1 MPKQAALTLIER
13 THFVGVD
20 FATGKAMA
28 GNTWVSMVARVGGV
42 WTLVQASSL
51 KSLMTQKSLSTN
63 PTLKLFECL
72 LQHRDAL
79 IGIDASFGIP
89 QGLHDYPTW
98 QAWLEAFP
106 HIYPNADAFRLA
118 CQEASP
124 QGKEL
129 KRKTDLEAKTP
140 FSPYNLRHYKQT
152 FHVLHDVL
160 RPFVMSQKGGVLPF
174 TGIQLNK
181 PWLVESC
188 PASILKTLFEK
199 VPSYKGKEASHVE
212 AKRLILKT
220 LQALFAVELS
230 STLRDS
236 LLTQAGGDALD
247 SFIVAWHLCRSWQ
260 ETPNVFVSK
269 DLPYG
274 IEGFVY

>member
-181 PWLVESC
+181 PCLVEAC

-199 VPSYKGKEASHVE
+199 VPSYKGKEASHAE
-212 AKRLILKT
+212 AKHLILET